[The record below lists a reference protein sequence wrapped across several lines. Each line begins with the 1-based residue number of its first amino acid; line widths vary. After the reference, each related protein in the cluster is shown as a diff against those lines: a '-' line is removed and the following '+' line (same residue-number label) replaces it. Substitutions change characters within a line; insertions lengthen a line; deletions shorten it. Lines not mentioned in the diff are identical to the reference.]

1 MSEMTDERLSDDD
14 IADFKVRLAAWYQQ
28 CVEAKELPSWEYYA
42 LKMTMD
48 EIDRLRTENER
59 LTAALRAIEKIE
71 CMEDHDE
78 INEPC
83 PLNIAY
89 DALNPEASP
98 PEPCTCHEG
107 YRDCPV
113 HMPEPTS

>member
-1 MSEMTDERLSDDD
+1 MTRTSTGTASNGVLLQTVQALPKYGALCPECGWKTSDCETERTAKL
-14 IADFKVRLAAWYQQ
+14 LAESHE
-28 CVEAKELPSWEYYA
+28 CP
-42 LKMTMD
+42 
-48 EIDRLRTENER
+48 DRLRVEVER

-89 DALNPEASP
+89 DALNP
-98 PEPCTCHEG
+98 G
-107 YRDCPV
+107 
-113 HMPEPTS
+113 PTP